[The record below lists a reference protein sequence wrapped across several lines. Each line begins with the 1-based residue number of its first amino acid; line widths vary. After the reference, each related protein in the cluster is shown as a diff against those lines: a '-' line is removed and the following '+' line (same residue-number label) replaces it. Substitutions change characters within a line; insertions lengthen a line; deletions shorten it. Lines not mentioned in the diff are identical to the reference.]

1 MMGQGESRFCCT
13 LDKPGHPKCLDT
25 LISRF
30 LDRCFLFHTIDF
42 FLLFAIFISCTIP
55 QGKMSGED
63 QNFCRIKIIH
73 ISTHMQER
81 LFYFQVKI
89 WQDKMAI
96 HIPGLIA
103 IIVFYLLILL
113 VGLWAGRKAKQTG
126 EGASSENVMLAGRN
140 IGLLV
145 GVFTMTGVLNF

>member
-1 MMGQGESRFCCT
+1 
-13 LDKPGHPKCLDT
+13 
-25 LISRF
+25 
-30 LDRCFLFHTIDF
+30 
-42 FLLFAIFISCTIP
+42 
-55 QGKMSGED
+55 
-63 QNFCRIKIIH
+63 
-73 ISTHMQER
+73 
-81 LFYFQVKI
+81 
-89 WQDKMAI
+89 MAI

-145 GVFTMTGVLNF
+145 GVFTMTGNLGITINAIMEKIEDLR